1 MRELYILRHA
11 KSSWDDLTLADFDRP
26 LNSRGREDAP
36 LMGRHL
42 AKLEIKPDL
51 ILSSPAKR
59 AKKTAKIVAK
69 ELAYEKKEIE
79 FVEMIYEA
87 SVQSLLYLL
96 AQLPKSAERVM
107 LVGHNP
113 GLTQLANALGDTMI
127 DNIPTAGVVGI
138 ALQLSKWEESHRAK
152 GHTILF
158 DYPKKIKDKE

>member
-79 FVEMIYEA
+79 FVE
-87 SVQSLLYLL
+87 
-96 AQLPKSAERVM
+96 
-107 LVGHNP
+107 
-113 GLTQLANALGDTMI
+113 
-127 DNIPTAGVVGI
+127 
-138 ALQLSKWEESHRAK
+138 
-152 GHTILF
+152 
-158 DYPKKIKDKE
+158 IK